1 MISYY
6 GQDEFFPGMEYWFNI
21 KNKKKI
27 KNNEIAHIITM

>member
-6 GQDEFFPGMEYWFNI
+6 GQDKFFPGMEYWFNI
-21 KNKKKI
+21 KKKKV